1 MTLVASM
8 QYLKGLLD
16 GLTWP
21 ASMQALP
28 NPPGAL
34 LAHVTAPN
42 PNVTASAP
50 NAYIWFLRG
59 MENRDGAKYG
69 AGTIPRAQYPG
80 GPSGTKAIEHT
91 VPIYLVWDGSRPTRW
106 HPVPRHG
113 GRRHGRPAGL
123 PGPGLITDPWTGE
136 QSRLVD
142 VGESM
147 PTTSTYG
154 HWRISAWNVGT

>member
-8 QYLKGLLD
+8 QYLQGLLD
-16 GLTWP
+16 GLNWP
-21 ASMQALP
+21 AFMQALP

-34 LAHVTAPN
+34 QAHVTAPN

-69 AGTIPRAQYPG
+69 AGTIPRASFQG
-80 GPSGTKAIEHT
+80 APSGTKAVST
-91 VPIYLVWDGSRPTRW
+91 MSRSTWSGTPCSPTPT

-113 GRRHGRPAGL
+113 GR
-123 PGPGLITDPWTGE
+123 DP
-136 QSRLVD
+136 RRAARVC
-142 VGESM
+142 
-147 PTTSTYG
+147 
-154 HWRISAWNVGT
+154 